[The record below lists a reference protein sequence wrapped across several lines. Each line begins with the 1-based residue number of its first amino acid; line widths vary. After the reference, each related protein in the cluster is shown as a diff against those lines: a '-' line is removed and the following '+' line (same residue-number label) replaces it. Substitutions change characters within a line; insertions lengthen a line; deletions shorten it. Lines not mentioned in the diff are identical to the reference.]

1 MHRIVQL
8 YKEFTS
14 LEGIL
19 FIYSLSFSLLLAL
32 APSLIIF
39 VMLFDFAYLSD
50 EVIQSI
56 ITFIEQMIP
65 QELIGGFIEFLGAQ
79 NFNLIPSIITLC
91 ASFWLASRS
100 VYSFM
105 LISANHEEVDV
116 PKWAIRLR
124 AIYLFVVLAIL
135 IVAAIIIGSIM
146 KEYLPLVS
154 SIMMFILFTLMYR
167 ALSFRKRNL
176 SFGILG
182 GLFCTIAILCVSA
195 LFLTIVGRFTSYET
209 VYGPLS
215 SLVTLLLAIYII
227 SGIIYFGFCL
237 NIVFEDTYQQEHL
250 LEMKSQKYYAFCM
263 NIQNKLKKLGKK
275 KDQYKEEEVL

>member
-1 MHRIVQL
+1 MNRIIQL

-14 LEGIL
+14 LEGSL

-39 VMLFDFAYLSD
+39 VMLFDFAYLPD
-50 EVIQSI
+50 ETIQSI
-56 ITFIEQMIP
+56 IIFIEQIIP
-65 QELIGGFIEFLGAQ
+65 KELIGGFIDFLGTKD
-79 NFNLIPSIITLC
+79 FNLVPSIITLC
-91 ASFWLASRS
+91 VSFWLASRS

-116 PKWAIRLR
+116 PKWAIRIR
-124 AIYLFVVLAIL
+124 AIYLFVLLAI
-135 IVAAIIIGSIM
+135 IVVGAIIIGSIM

-154 SIMMFILFTLMYR
+154 AVVMFIVFTLMYR
-167 ALSFRKRNL
+167 ALSFRKRNV
-176 SFGILG
+176 SFGLLG

-237 NIVFEDTYQQEHL
+237 NIVFEDDYKSESK
-250 LEMKSQKYYAFCM
+250 LEMKSQRYYRFCM
-263 NIQNKLKKLGKK
+263 DLQKKLSNLWKK
-275 KDQYKEEEVL
+275 NKSK